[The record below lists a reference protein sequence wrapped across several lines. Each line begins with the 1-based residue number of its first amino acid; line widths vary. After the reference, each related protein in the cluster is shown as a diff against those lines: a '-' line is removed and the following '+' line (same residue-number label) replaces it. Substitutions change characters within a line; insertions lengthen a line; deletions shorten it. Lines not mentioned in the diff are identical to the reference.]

1 MNYHFFSN
9 LKSRTELFFSILL
22 FSFFAIG
29 SAGANPGKEKI
40 PENPD
45 KSKQKANLELILKVL
60 PPDQLDENSVF
71 DARGRLSFAD
81 RTFTDWLERTGELP
95 PDFDRMPSLPFLPDP
110 LVLDEGVRN
119 IPVKTPEQW
128 QEKRDQMKKQLQH
141 YISGTFPPAPDNL
154 KAQILSEKTD
164 GEVLLRQ
171 VELSFGPGHKAKLTL
186 ELMIPPGDGTFPVFL
201 TQWNHREW
209 AQVAVRRGY
218 IGCIYA
224 GADSKDDTDKY
235 AEIWAGEYDFTR
247 LMRRAWGASR
257 AVDYLFTLPEV
268 DQGKIAIT
276 GHSRNGKTSLMAA
289 AFDDRISACIPSS
302 GGTGAEV
309 PWRYTSQNYDIEDI
323 ALLASA
329 RPSWLH
335 PRLRFFIGR
344 EHKLPVDQNS
354 FMALIAPRGLM
365 LSTALTEGASNIW
378 GIEQAYHASKKV
390 YRFLNAENNVA
401 IRTRYG
407 EHGVSARDME
417 EYIDF
422 FDFVFNRSDYQPEN
436 RLYCNYSF
444 DAWKKRS
451 NENINPLDF
460 PEVTNNN
467 LKVNSPED
475 WKIRK
480 NQIQQKIRWVL
491 GDEPP
496 GVTNPG
502 PGKLSRAGAG
512 EASFGTF
519 LSRPSGNKRMGVM
532 PVSPYNG
539 FGDQLFGYLY
549 YPLNESGEIKSKN
562 LPAVIY
568 LHEYD
573 YSKGFNSY
581 HRIDGLLQSLTDK
594 GFAVF
599 TFDLLGFGN
608 RIEEGTRFYE
618 RYPNWSKL
626 GKMVADTKGAV
637 DALSNMDFIDA
648 GRIVV
653 AGYSL
658 GAVVGL
664 YAASLD
670 NRIAGAVSVAGFT
683 PMRTNALERGT
694 EGILTYSHLHG
705 LQPRLGFFV
714 ENEARIPVDFNEI
727 IAAIAPRPV
736 FVVAPEFDKDA
747 HLNDVRHC
755 IEQAAGIYKLYDS
768 GVKLQLDIPNDI
780 NRFSPKMREK
790 TYEWLTNHFNFV
802 F

>member
-1 MNYHFFSN
+1 M
-9 LKSRTELFFSILL
+9 
-22 FSFFAIG
+22 FSFFAVG
-29 SAGANPGKEKI
+29 SDGANPGNENI
-40 PENPD
+40 PVYPD

-110 LVLDEGVRN
+110 LVLDECVRN

-128 QEKRDQMKKQLQH
+128 QEKKDQMKKQLQH
-141 YISGTFPPAPDNL
+141 YKSGTIPPAPDNL

-224 GADSKDDTDKY
+224 GADAKDDTDKF
-235 AEIWAGEYDFTR
+235 AEVWAGEYDFTR

-378 GIEQAYHASKKV
+378 
-390 YRFLNAENNVA
+390 
-401 IRTRYG
+401 
-407 EHGVSARDME
+407 
-417 EYIDF
+417 
-422 FDFVFNRSDYQPEN
+422 
-436 RLYCNYSF
+436 
-444 DAWKKRS
+444 
-451 NENINPLDF
+451 
-460 PEVTNNN
+460 
-467 LKVNSPED
+467 
-475 WKIRK
+475 
-480 NQIQQKIRWVL
+480 
-491 GDEPP
+491 
-496 GVTNPG
+496 
-502 PGKLSRAGAG
+502 
-512 EASFGTF
+512 
-519 LSRPSGNKRMGVM
+519 
-532 PVSPYNG
+532 
-539 FGDQLFGYLY
+539 
-549 YPLNESGEIKSKN
+549 
-562 LPAVIY
+562 
-568 LHEYD
+568 
-573 YSKGFNSY
+573 
-581 HRIDGLLQSLTDK
+581 
-594 GFAVF
+594 
-599 TFDLLGFGN
+599 
-608 RIEEGTRFYE
+608 
-618 RYPNWSKL
+618 
-626 GKMVADTKGAV
+626 
-637 DALSNMDFIDA
+637 
-648 GRIVV
+648 
-653 AGYSL
+653 
-658 GAVVGL
+658 
-664 YAASLD
+664 
-670 NRIAGAVSVAGFT
+670 
-683 PMRTNALERGT
+683 
-694 EGILTYSHLHG
+694 
-705 LQPRLGFFV
+705 
-714 ENEARIPVDFNEI
+714 
-727 IAAIAPRPV
+727 
-736 FVVAPEFDKDA
+736 
-747 HLNDVRHC
+747 
-755 IEQAAGIYKLYDS
+755 
-768 GVKLQLDIPNDI
+768 
-780 NRFSPKMREK
+780 
-790 TYEWLTNHFNFV
+790 
-802 F
+802 